1 MLEIKIKGGVK
12 VKILSLIL
20 LINTAL
26 TVGTIINLRIKSK
39 KLEGQLNEFVSVQ
52 SQVWNKLSCFE
63 DNVLDSLWDVKH
75 DLENKDK
82 KSIELNKEVLNSLK
96 NEAAT
101 LYFKLL
107 FPPFRSY
114 RRNG

>member
-1 MLEIKIKGGVK
+1 VLEIKNEGGIK

-26 TVGTIINLRIKSK
+26 AGGTIIVLRANNK
-39 KLEGQLNEFVSVQ
+39 KIERKLDDIILVQNQVS
-52 SQVWNKLSCFE
+52 NKLSCFE
-63 DNVLDSLWDVKH
+63 DNALDSLWDIKH

-82 KSIELNKEVLNSLK
+82 QTVELNEKVIKSIKT
-96 NEAAT
+96 EADT

-107 FPPFRSY
+107 FPPLKTY
-114 RRNG
+114 RRNS

>member
-1 MLEIKIKGGVK
+1 M
-12 VKILSLIL
+12 KILSLIL

-26 TVGTIINLRIKSK
+26 TIGTIISLRAKSK
-39 KLEGQLNEFVSVQ
+39 RLERKLNDIVSLQ
-52 SQVWNKLSCFE
+52 NQVWNKLSCFE

-82 KSIELNKEVLNSLK
+82 KSIELNKEVLNSLR